1 MKDNKTQSPSPAPQE
16 NKMGTMAIAPLLA
29 GMAVPMMISMLV
41 QALYNIVDS
50 VFVSRLSQDALN
62 AVSLAFP
69 LQNLMIA
76 IGGGTGVG
84 MNALLSR
91 SLGEGDQAK
100 ADRAANTG
108 IFLFLCSAVLF
119 GICGVVFSRAFFL
132 AQTDIQSI
140 VDYGT
145 AYSRICLGLSI
156 GIFSQF
162 CFERLLQST
171 GRTVYSMVTQI
182 IGAVLN
188 IILDP
193 ILIFGLFGFPRLE
206 VAGAA
211 VATVFGQIVAALIGL
226 WMNVRFNRDIHIR
239 LRDIRMDR
247 TVAREIYRVGL
258 PSIIMQSIGSV
269 MTFGMNKILISFTDT
284 ATAVFGAYFKLQSFI
299 FMPVFGLNNGM
310 VPIVSYNYGAA
321 RLDRVKKTFRLTATV
336 ATAIMVIGF
345 SAFNLIPDLL
355 LSFFNPSAEMLS
367 IGTVALRAI
376 SISFLLAGFCI
387 IAGSMFQAIGNPLHS
402 LVVSVCRQLLVLLP
416 AAWLLAQTGK
426 LDLVWFSFPIAE
438 LMSLTL
444 SVIFLRKTMRAAEAR
459 LGAGGSAA

>member
-1 MKDNKTQSPSPAPQE
+1 MPQE
-16 NKMGTMAIAPLLA
+16 NKMGVMPIAPLLA

-50 VFVSRLSQDALN
+50 VFVAKISQDALN

-76 IGGGTGVG
+76 VGGGTAVG

-91 SLGEGDQAK
+91 SLGEKRQDQA
-100 ADRAANTG
+100 DQAANTG
-108 IFLFLCSAVLF
+108 IFVFLVSAVVF
-119 GICGVVFSRAFFL
+119 GVCGFLLARPFFL
-132 AQTDIQSI
+132 AQTDIKPI

-145 AYSRICLGLSI
+145 DYARICLGLSI

-171 GRTVYSMVTQI
+171 GRTVYSMITQL
-182 IGAVLN
+182 IGAVIN

-193 ILIFGLFGFPRLE
+193 ILIFGLFGFPRME

-211 VATVFGQIVAALIGL
+211 AATVFGQIIAALIGL
-226 WMNVRFNRDIHIR
+226 WMNLRFNKDIHIR
-239 LRDIRMDR
+239 LRDIRSDR

-258 PSIIMQSIGSV
+258 PSIIMQSIGSI

-310 VPIVSYNYGAA
+310 VPIISYNYGAA
-321 RLDRVKKTFRLTATV
+321 RLNRVKKTFRLTA
-336 ATAIMVIGF
+336 ATATVIMVIGF
-345 SAFNLIPDLL
+345 SAFNLIPGTLL
-355 LSFFNPSAEMLS
+355 GFFSPSAEMLS
-367 IGTVALRAI
+367 IGTVALRII
-376 SISFLLAGFCI
+376 SVSFLLAGFCI

-402 LVVSVCRQLLVLLP
+402 LVVSICRQLLVLLP

-426 LDLVWFSFPIAE
+426 LDFVWFAFPIAE

-444 SVIFLRKTMRAAEAR
+444 SVIFLRKTMRDAEEKIGA
-459 LGAGGSAA
+459 LGN